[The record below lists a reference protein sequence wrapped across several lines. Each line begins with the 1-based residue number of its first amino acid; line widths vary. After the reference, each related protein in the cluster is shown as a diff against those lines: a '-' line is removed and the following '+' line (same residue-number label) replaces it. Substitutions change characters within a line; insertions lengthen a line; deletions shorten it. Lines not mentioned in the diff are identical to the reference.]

1 MRWGYLRQLLL
12 VPGCIFLLC
21 PAYSQAQWRGFG
33 SSVDNRLNPDD
44 LKALNAAARSLLD
57 RPQLAEGGFEAW
69 SSTRSGVSGTIIA
82 GKPLSRSG
90 MDCRV
95 LNFFTHVPG
104 PNADRDRDRWGDW
117 GVTPGDPVAAPLR
130 MVQRGPVV
138 DRPQASRRSSHGVF
152 CWVGRVVGRDR
163 HLHCR

>member
-12 VPGCIFLLC
+12 IPGCVFLLY

-90 MDCRV
+90 MDCWV
-95 LNFFTHVPG
+95 LNFFTHVLG
-104 PNADRDRDRWGDW
+104 PNADRDRDRAFTW
-117 GVTPGDPVAAPLR
+117 
-130 MVQRGPVV
+130 
-138 DRPQASRRSSHGVF
+138 
-152 CWVGRVVGRDR
+152 
-163 HLHCR
+163 CRTKDGWKIAG